1 MKRVIALI
9 CAAVALLSC
18 SKESYSPQAVS
29 EIVFDLSASLPD
41 DGSTK
46 AVKTGWET
54 GDIIFVF
61 FSKQATPNYLEM
73 KWTGSKWEMTP
84 HGISLAENENGY
96 MLGVYLP
103 FGSDATVVKSNSY
116 YTFSPAY
123 YSYYLSSR
131 ISYQVQ
137 NGKVSGRFN
146 MQVPQ
151 GYVQFFYNDA
161 DAVDGVASLSDA
173 RLKPAGIKHIYA
185 SASIVEYGDDLVAG
199 DPVPGYVYDKENKTG
214 SEAKGYLFSGIL
226 VSEARNTSKNYQFD
240 LVVGGKRYM
249 TSKTGTMYTS
259 ASAGRAINITA
270 LGWTDVTPQP
280 VDLGLP
286 SGIKWANVNV
296 GAYSEYDYGDFF
308 GWGEVT
314 PYYTKG
320 NNLASGNDI
329 WRPGKENGYNI
340 PSYRHFWSYKNTT
353 DYTYKLYKYCN
364 DKNKGI
370 GNYTD
375 DLVTLEPIDDAATY
389 NWGNPWRTPT
399 KDEIT
404 ELIEN
409 TDYEWTKLGG
419 VNGCRFMKKDDHS
432 VYIFIPITGRRAHIP
447 YAPAGQT
454 ALYCMSSSLYT
465 SNAFNAY
472 CLYGYNGVKPYLNYN
487 FRAYGIPV
495 RPVQN

>member
-29 EIVFDLSASLPD
+29 EIVFDLSASHPD

-54 GDIIFVF
+54 GDVIFVF
-61 FSKQATPNYLEM
+61 FSKQVSPNYLEM

-84 HGISLAENENGY
+84 HGISLAENESGN

-116 YTFSPAY
+116 YVFSPAY
-123 YSYYLSSR
+123 YSYYLSSK
-131 ISYQVQ
+131 ISYQVKD
-137 NGKVSGRFN
+137 GKVTGRFN
-146 MQVPQ
+146 MQIPQ
-151 GYVQFFYNDA
+151 GYVQFFVNDA

-226 VSEARNTSKNYQFD
+226 VDAARNKSQNYQFD
-240 LVVGGKRYM
+240 LVVKGKRYM

-259 ASAGRAINITA
+259 ASAGRAINITG

-286 SGIKWANVNV
+286 SGVKWANVNV

-308 GWGEVT
+308 CWAEVT
-314 PYYTKG
+314 PHYTKG
-320 NNLASGNDI
+320 NNLAWGNDI
-329 WRPGKENGYNI
+329 WRPGIYNGYDKGD
-340 PSYRHFWSYKNTT
+340 YKYFWYNSSTKIA
-353 DYTYKLYKYCN
+353 KIYKYCN
-364 DKNKGI
+364 DSSKGSS
-370 GNYTD
+370 GKTD
-375 DLVTLEPIDDAATY
+375 ALVTLEPMDDAATY
-389 NWGNPWRTPT
+389 NWGDPWRTPT

-409 TDYEWTKLGG
+409 TDYEWTTLGG
-419 VNGCRFMKKDDHS
+419 SKGCKFMKKDDHS
-432 VYIFIPITGRRAHIP
+432 VYIFLPMTGKRSFTSYSP
-447 YAPAGQT
+447 VNPNG
-454 ALYCMSSSLYT
+454 LFCMSASLYT
-465 SNAFNAY
+465 SDPFQAY
-472 CLYGYNGVKPYLNYN
+472 CLQTSYGYAPYLNYN
-487 FRAYGIPV
+487 YRAYGIPV

>member
-1 MKRVIALI
+1 MKRVILLM
-9 CAAVALLSC
+9 CAVAALLSC
-18 SKESYSPQAVS
+18 NKESNLPQAS
-29 EIVFDLSASLPD
+29 NEIVFDLSASLPD

-54 GDIIFVF
+54 GDVIFVF

-84 HGISLAENENGY
+84 HGISLAEDENGN

-103 FGSDATVVKSNSY
+103 FGGDASVVKSGSY
-116 YTFSPAY
+116 YVFSPAY

-137 NGKVSGRFN
+137 NGKVTGRFN

-151 GYVQFFYNDA
+151 GYVQFFVNDA

-173 RLKPAGIKHIYA
+173 RLKPAGIKHIFS
-185 SASIVEYGDDLVAG
+185 SASISEYDNLVAG

-226 VSEARNTSKNYQFD
+226 VDAARNKSQNYQFD
-240 LVVGGKRYM
+240 LVVKGKRYM
-249 TSKTGTMYTS
+249 ASKTGTMYTS
-259 ASAGRAINITA
+259 ASAGRAINITG

-286 SGIKWANVNV
+286 SGVKWANVNV

-329 WRPGKENGYNI
+329 WRPGKEDGYNI
-340 PSYRHFWSYKNTT
+340 PSNRYFWSYKQPNGS
-353 DYTYKLYKYCN
+353 YTYYLYKYCN

-375 DLVTLEPIDDAATY
+375 ALVTLVPMDDAATY

-409 TDYEWTKLGG
+409 TDFEWTTLGG
-419 VNGCRFMKKDDHS
+419 SKGCKFMKKDDHS
-432 VYIFIPITGRRAHIP
+432 VYIFIPITGRRTNTTYP
-447 YAPAGQT
+447 LGQT

-465 SNAFNAY
+465 SNPYNAY

-487 FRAYGIPV
+487 VRYFGIPV